1 MQAEISVDHRFLSAK
16 DTTAA
21 GSLSG
26 RGCQAASARA
36 FHGAGEARKGVR
48 APDLMSRPSYLLK
61 PSPAGS

>member
-36 FHGAGEARKGVR
+36 FHGAGEARRKGVR
-48 APDLMSRPSYLLK
+48 APDLMSRPSYLC
-61 PSPAGS
+61 